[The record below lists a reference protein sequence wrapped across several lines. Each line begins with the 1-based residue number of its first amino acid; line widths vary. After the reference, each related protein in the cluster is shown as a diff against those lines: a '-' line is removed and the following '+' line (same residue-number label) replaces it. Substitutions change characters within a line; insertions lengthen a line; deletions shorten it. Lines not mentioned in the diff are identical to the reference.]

1 MTLLLLVY
9 VERGIRFVK
18 GLGISLFRN
27 VIAEKIQVRSRQN
40 RKSTCG
46 GAMTDEQ
53 LKYATPLI

>member
-1 MTLLLLVY
+1 
-9 VERGIRFVK
+9 VK